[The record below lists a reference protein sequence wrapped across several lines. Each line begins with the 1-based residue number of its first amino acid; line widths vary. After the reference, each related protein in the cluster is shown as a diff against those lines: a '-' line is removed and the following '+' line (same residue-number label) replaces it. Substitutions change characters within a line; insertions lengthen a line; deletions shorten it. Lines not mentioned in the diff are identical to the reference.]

1 MVTSKSNLFQQWV
14 GNANQWFRD
23 TPKRALDQAYD
34 AALKIRALENEH
46 FHGDRIPSESHAE
59 YSDRALGYFDSELK
73 KNLKIIET
81 RLMVFNASRSVLRVS
96 EQINPP

>member
-46 FHGDRIPSESHAE
+46 FHGTEFLQNLMLNIAI
-59 YSDRALGYFDSELK
+59 AL
-73 KNLKIIET
+73 
-81 RLMVFNASRSVLRVS
+81 
-96 EQINPP
+96 